1 MHVWKHKIIF
11 NTVHVGA
18 QYYAIALQVINV
30 ATMFMLHVI
39 EGKFKIISILTF
51 MQFSGKGYTL
61 RTVPEFKLIRSCVL
75 LAYTR

>member
-1 MHVWKHKIIF
+1 MHVCKHKIIF

-18 QYYAIALQVINV
+18 QYCAIALHII

-39 EGKFKIISILTF
+39 EGKLKIISILTF
-51 MQFSGKGYTL
+51 VQFSSKGYTL